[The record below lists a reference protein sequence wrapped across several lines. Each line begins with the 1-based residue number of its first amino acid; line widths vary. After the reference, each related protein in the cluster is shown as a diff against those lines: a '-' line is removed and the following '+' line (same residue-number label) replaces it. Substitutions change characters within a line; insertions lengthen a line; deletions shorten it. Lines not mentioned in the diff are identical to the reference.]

1 MPIVAITELLHRK
14 GDKMAN
20 EKLTDKLKDLKVW
33 YEPSPFQNRTARQQ
47 KDHNWS
53 ILDVGL
59 ARIGR
64 FVNSQG
70 DVLQT
75 KIDDY
80 DKRFKDQLTSNT
92 DINEVINARR
102 PKNSEAHKTLGDRLD
117 AEHDKLSAEVKAAN
131 EKAKKTDVG
140 YQSNDPLQPRE
151 LFQVDLDTMRNR
163 IEALPGKINLGHI
176 TDTHYVI
183 RSNYWG
189 KFPLSSYGYTHIANI
204 GYVSDLLDLVIAGGD
219 NCDENSATKDTL
231 YQQQRDFATTLNVA
245 CKAPSFLG
253 IGNHD
258 DNSVHAADSKAPGN
272 NFLVTN
278 ADLAHL
284 YFEDTNLFGEVRDE
298 KSNYFY
304 YNVPN
309 SNIRVVWI
317 DLYENPDTLDTNNML
332 KYPRL
337 NTSIIQNDQLKWLA
351 TQVLKTDRDI
361 VIFTHCPIA
370 GTFDKPTTNWYNHDL
385 LMELLVALQTHGS
398 GNLNNN
404 SGEFPVDLDYD
415 FSGQNNSIVGVFSGH
430 KHRDEYVEVN
440 GINFILNNASVG
452 QEFDGTSHYGTLQED
467 SFSVINID
475 EEHKEVKEIK
485 FGRGKGVE
493 FTYGQ

>member
-1 MPIVAITELLHRK
+1 MQIEVTTKFLFRK
-14 GDKMAN
+14 DVKMAN

-53 ILDVGL
+53 VLDVGL

-64 FVNSQG
+64 FVNSLG

-80 DKRFKDQLTSNT
+80 DKRFKDQLIANT
-92 DINEVINARR
+92 DINEVISARR
-102 PKNSEAHKTLGDRLD
+102 PKNGEAHKTLGDRLD
-117 AEHDKLSAEVKAAN
+117 TEHEELSAEIQAAN
-131 EKAKKTDVG
+131 EKAEKTDVG

-163 IEALPGKINLGHI
+163 IEAMPGKINLGHI

-189 KFPLSSYGYTHIANI
+189 KYPLSSYGYTHIANI
-204 GYVSDLLDLVIAGGD
+204 GYISDLLDMVIAGGD
-219 NCDENSATKDTL
+219 NCDENRKTKDTL

-245 CKAPSFLG
+245 CKVPSFLG

-258 DNSVHAADSKAPGN
+258 DNSVHSIDSKAPGKD
-272 NFLVTN
+272 FLVTN

-284 YFEDTNLFGEVRDE
+284 YFEDANLFGEVRNG

-304 YNVPN
+304 YDVPN

-317 DLYENPDTLDTNNML
+317 DLYENPTDLGSDGFL

-337 NTSIIQNDQLKWLA
+337 NTSIIQQDQLQWLA
-351 TQVLKTDRDI
+351 DNAFNTNRDI
-361 VIFTHCPIA
+361 VVFTHCPLA
-370 GTFDKPTTNWYNHDL
+370 GTFDNPTTNWHNHDVTMQML
-385 LMELLVALQTHGS
+385 NLFQTHEKGTVTGTS
-398 GNLNNN
+398 TD
-404 SGEFPVDLDYD
+404 FPISVVCD
-415 FSGQNNSIVGVFSGH
+415 FTKYTGSIVGVFSGH
-430 KHRDEYVEVN
+430 KHRDEYVKVN
-440 GINFILNNASVG
+440 GINFVLNNASVG
-452 QEFDGTSHYGTLQED
+452 QEFDGNSYYETLQED
-467 SFSVINID
+467 SWSVINID
-475 EEHKEVKEIK
+475 EKNKAVKEIK

-493 FTYGQ
+493 FTYGE